1 MKSNGEVERIDK
13 VSRPLGKLQIQIVE
27 AENLIAM
34 DMHLSGSSDP
44 YVDVHLEGSY
54 YRTAAVQSCNPQWQS
69 AGAELPF
76 TSFDSLLHIVL
87 FDSDVVF
94 QNDDYLG
101 EACCCLMGPHPLGR
115 LLAGT
120 PP

>member
-1 MKSNGEVERIDK
+1 M
-13 VSRPLGKLQIQIVE
+13 
-27 AENLIAM
+27 
-34 DMHLSGSSDP
+34 
-44 YVDVHLEGSY
+44 HLEGSY
-54 YRTAAVQSCNPQWQS
+54 YRTATVQKTCNPQWQS
-69 AGAELPF
+69 ARAELPF

-87 FDSDVVF
+87 FDSDGAF

-101 EACCCLMGPHPLGR
+101 EVCCCLMGPHPLGR